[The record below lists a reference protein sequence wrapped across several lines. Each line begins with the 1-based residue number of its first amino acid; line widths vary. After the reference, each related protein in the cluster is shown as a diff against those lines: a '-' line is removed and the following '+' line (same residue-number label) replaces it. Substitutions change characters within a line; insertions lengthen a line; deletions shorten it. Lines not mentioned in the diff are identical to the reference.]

1 MLFRSL
7 FNDGTTSNPSTGKTY
22 YVNTTGNNTDGLTLA
37 TAWTSLSKVNAQTFQ
52 AGDRVLFEGGK
63 TFAGNIELDALDGNI
78 ALQPLVL
85 STYGSGRA
93 TISTTVTT
101 KCGLKATNLQG
112 VHIKNLIFKGP
123 GNGTQKDIDGVLFF
137 TDKPSGY
144 LSNVSLTNV
153 EVSGFG
159 FCGIRFYSRDRKS
172 TRLNSSHT

>member
-1 MLFRSL
+1 M
-7 FNDGTTSNPSTGKTY
+7 
-22 YVNTTGNNTDGLTLA
+22 NTTGNNTDGLTLA

-63 TFAGNIELDALDGNI
+63 TFTGNIELDALDGNI

-112 VHIKNLIFKGP
+112 VHIKNLIFLAILKIG
-123 GNGTQKDIDGVLFF
+123 I
-137 TDKPSGY
+137 
-144 LSNVSLTNV
+144 SLTSSV
-153 EVSGFG
+153 FESIAKGMYFFG
-159 FCGIRFYSRDRKS
+159 KHQSDLID
-172 TRLNSSHT
+172 